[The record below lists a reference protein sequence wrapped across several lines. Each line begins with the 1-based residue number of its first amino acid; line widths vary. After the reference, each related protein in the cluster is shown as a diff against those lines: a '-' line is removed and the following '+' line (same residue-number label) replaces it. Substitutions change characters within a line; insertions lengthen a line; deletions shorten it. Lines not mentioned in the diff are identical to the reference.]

1 MDVNQIVKPDTNWK
15 LLMGAVSLVSSLF
28 SAATSAATASGW
40 TIAVA
45 GNNGNPALSTP
56 TVTATHTGTFASGVI
71 TGPTANSSSAHFTI
85 ADQPLPYLALYAQGS
100 DGAGFNGTYGYAT
113 ATYQYTFTING
124 PQAGTPVAV
133 DIAGLTYGEIL
144 ATGNSNLFY
153 NNEGVRISI
162 TAPNIASTIADNGS
176 SGTAAQVHAP
186 FQGGADTV
194 RIEWGG
200 DSASP
205 APLNFNSHFNF
216 IAPIASGTPITV
228 KLEGFAQ
235 GGLQGSISPTNMA
248 TTGSANV
255 FVDPYF
261 SIDSSWALAHPGYSI
276 VMEAGVGNA
285 PPSSVPTPASAWLFA
300 TALGALSGIARKRV
314 RC

>member
-1 MDVNQIVKPDTNWK
+1 MFNQRILKPDSNWK
-15 LLMGAVSLVSSLF
+15 LLTSAVALAGCLF
-28 SAATSAATASGW
+28 SATTSAATASGW
-40 TIAVA
+40 TVAIA

-56 TVTATHTGTFASGVI
+56 TVTANHVGTFASGTI
-71 TGPTANSSSAHFTI
+71 TGPTANSASSHFTI
-85 ADQPLPYLALYAQGS
+85 ADQPLPYLALYSQGS
-100 DGAGFNGTYGYAT
+100 DGAGFNAAYGYAT
-113 ATYQYTFTING
+113 ATYQYTFTVVG
-124 PQAGTPVAV
+124 PSSTSALV

-144 ATGNSNLFY
+144 ASGNSNLFY
-153 NNEGVRISI
+153 NNDGVRISL

-176 SGTAAQVHAP
+176 SGTAAQAHAP

-216 IAPIASGTPITV
+216 IAPIATGTTVTV

-235 GGLQGSISPTNMA
+235 GGLQGSISPTNIS

-261 SIDSSWALAHPGYSI
+261 SIDPNWALTHSGYSI
-276 VMEAGVGNA
+276 VMEPGVGNA
-285 PPSSVPTPASAWLFA
+285 PPSVPVPATAWLFA
-300 TALGALSGIARKRV
+300 TALGALSGIARKRLHK
-314 RC
+314 